1 MDSRFM
7 PAIIVVAALLLGLA
21 LTWLSVIVVA
31 RSRRRVDLCP
41 SCNSN
46 RIRPSWPRVTDVFLR
61 ISSIAAFRC
70 EACLKRFYG
79 RKSLRYR

>member
-1 MDSRFM
+1 MDSRFL
-7 PAIIVVAALLLGLA
+7 PAILIAIGLVLALGLA
-21 LTWLSVIVVA
+21 WLSVIVVA
-31 RSRRRVDLCP
+31 RSRQRVDLCP

-46 RIRPSWPRVTDVFLR
+46 RIRPSWPRVTDVFLS